1 MREESNINGD
11 YDYDEL
17 LWFLERWGWR
27 FKRLKC
33 FFLGCKITYWHEN
46 EYVGGSDCE
55 RCDAGEDTIGN
66 ETPAL
71 KGSLKNFIGSLSD
84 ETMKVLHQLYSSRL
98 LNSDIP
104 EILKKYT
111 GLPIVAED
119 DPRLSFQNEEIDAV
133 AYLAKAATASLE
145 LEIVEE
151 ETPVEMP
158 NWLTLNIVPILGK
171 LSPLLKKSLHSG
183 GKCGKQR

>member
-1 MREESNINGD
+1 MNGD

-66 ETPAL
+66 ETPHKLIEGNILA
-71 KGSLKNFIGSLSD
+71 
-84 ETMKVLHQLYSSRL
+84 RL
-98 LNSDIP
+98 F
-104 EILKKYT
+104 
-111 GLPIVAED
+111 
-119 DPRLSFQNEEIDAV
+119 PRIWFN
-133 AYLAKAATASLE
+133 YF
-145 LEIVEE
+145 
-151 ETPVEMP
+151 
-158 NWLTLNIVPILGK
+158 G
-171 LSPLLKKSLHSG
+171 
-183 GKCGKQR
+183 